1 MKISCLVDNCALPGF
16 GAEHGLS
23 LWIEACG
30 KKLLFDSGVDGL
42 FLENAARLGID
53 VGQADFAVLS
63 HGHYDHGGGLPAFF
77 AANRRARAYVRRGA
91 FEGRYALRPGGERE
105 YIGLEPA
112 VKSSGRA
119 VETEEL
125 SELAPGLTLFSG
137 VRGRELF
144 SGANRLLLG
153 PDGETPDSFSHEQH
167 LLIREGER
175 RVLIAGCCHCGIV
188 NILARLAELEPEPP
202 DAVIGGFHLA
212 VPGTGELDEAL
223 VDGVAARLLA
233 LPGTRYYTGHCTG
246 LASYARLKEKMGQ
259 RVAYLH
265 AGETLEL

>member
-1 MKISCLVDNCALPGF
+1 MKIVLGLGTNLGDREGNLAQGLDRIEKLPKTQVLALSNVYETERLDVPDEQGTYLNC
-16 GAEHGLS
+16 
-23 LWIEACG
+23 CV
-30 KKLLFDSGVDGL
+30 LL
-42 FLENAARLGID
+42 ET
-53 VGQADFAVLS
+53 Q
-63 HGHYDHGGGLPAFF
+63 
-77 AANRRARAYVRRGA
+77 
-91 FEGRYALRPGGERE
+91 
-105 YIGLEPA
+105 LEPQA
-112 VKSSGRA
+112 LLDKCLTIEKSLGRVRKSYHGA
-119 VETEEL
+119 R
-125 SELAPGLTLFSG
+125 TL
-137 VRGRELF
+137 
-144 SGANRLLLG
+144 
-153 PDGETPDSFSHEQH
+153 DID
-167 LLIREGER
+167 LLIGEGER
-175 RVLIAGCCHCGIV
+175 RVLTGGCCHCGIV